1 MMSIAAASPFPSE
14 LGVAQPRRFYARMA
28 AVCVAVAFV
37 GFAPTYWV
45 PMLRGTL
52 TVAPIAHL
60 HAVFFYGWVLLF
72 WWQATL
78 ASSGRMER
86 HREFGVAG
94 VALASG
100 MLFVGMGMAVN
111 SIRVAELAGAGP
123 SARAFS
129 IVPVL
134 GIVLFVALIGVAVL
148 NVRRPDVHKRVMLV
162 ATISTLHAGVG
173 RWFVTFLAPPG
184 AAEAA
189 GSPPVAVSVM
199 PGLVTDLLIVAAMV
213 HDRRTSGR
221 VHAAYWVAGGVVL
234 AVQLLVVPLSTT
246 TGWLRVTDWMLAL
259 FP

>member
-1 MMSIAAASPFPSE
+1 MSIAAAAPLSSE
-14 LGVAQPRRFYARMA
+14 LGAAEPRRFYPRMA
-28 AVCVAVAFV
+28 AACVAVAFV

-52 TVAPIAHL
+52 TVAPVAHL

-78 ASSGRMER
+78 ASSGRMVR

-111 SIRVAELAGAGP
+111 SIRVAELAGAGA

-134 GIVLFVALIGVAVL
+134 GIVLFVAMVGVAVL

-199 PGLVTDLLIVAAMV
+199 PGLVTDLLIVVAMV
-213 HDRRTSGR
+213 HDRRTRGR
-221 VHAAYWVAGGVVL
+221 VHPAYWVAGAAVL
-234 AVQLLVVPLSTT
+234 AMQLLVVPLSGTA
-246 TGWLRVTDWMLAL
+246 GWLRVTDWLLAL